1 MKIKLNISKDLKRD
15 LKIEAAKKDMERNEF
30 IYEVIQD
37 LLKEKE
43 SVWLP
48 KIDNILE
55 VVKSDEISS
64 EEKARKEMKKTKG
77 KLQPLI
83 LNVDERTF
91 FALAVISKKLK
102 KSKEEML
109 INILS
114 ELTR

>member
-15 LKIEAAKKDMERNEF
+15 LKIEASKKDMERNDL
-30 IYEVIQD
+30 IYEIIND

-43 SVWLP
+43 TVWLP

-55 VVKSDEISS
+55 VAQSDELSG
-64 EEKARKEMKKTKG
+64 EEKAKKEMKKTKG

-91 FALAVISKKLK
+91 YALAVISKKLK

-114 ELTR
+114 EITR